1 MVIPLD
7 IYIDVLLLLNSY
19 VNYFLLRGAAKL
31 MHHAL
36 KSTRCILAAVLGS
49 FFSLSIFLPD
59 MNLAVLLLFKLCSA
73 WVMVRIAF
81 GRLTRLREPLCFLL
95 VSCGFGGGIFAV
107 IFLLNPSGMAMH
119 NGSLYIEFSPLML
132 VVFTAAA
139 YAVTCLIRLILD
151 KNGRSTGRYKVLIR
165 ANRHVVSLDGLSDT
179 GNSLTDS
186 FTGRAVIVCGK
197 NQLTQLTGAD
207 SDESPDTLFQR
218 MTAALRG
225 VRLIPYSTVSTGGV
239 MPIFRPDEV
248 IILEESTRRR
258 KQVDALIGVGEADT
272 KAIFNPKLLL

>member
-31 MHHAL
+31 MHRAL
-36 KSTRCILAAVLGS
+36 KSTRCILAAVIGS
-49 FFSLSIFLPD
+49 FFSLSILLPE

-95 VSCGFGGGIFAV
+95 VSCGFGGGMLALIL
-107 IFLLNPSGMAMH
+107 LLNPAGMAMH

-132 VVFTAAA
+132 VVCTILA
-139 YAVTCLIRLILD
+139 YAVTCLIRRILD

-165 ANRHVVSLDGLSDT
+165 ANRHVISLEGLSDT
-179 GNSLTDS
+179 GNSLVDS
-186 FTGRAVIVCGK
+186 FSGRSVIVCGK
-197 NQLTQLTGAD
+197 NQLTKLTGCDGAES
-207 SDESPDTLFQR
+207 SDALFTG
-218 MTAALRG
+218 MTKSLHG
-225 VRLIPYSTVSTGGV
+225 VRLIPYSTVSSGGV

-248 IILEESTRRR
+248 IILEESTRQR